1 VELIAEGRLL
11 FRESM
16 WLWNLDGGELR
27 EEAGTKG
34 FGAWVP
40 ESWPFLCSFAAS
52 NWREEVTPCDLYR
65 MTRLDSRLW

>member
-1 VELIAEGRLL
+1 VELIVKGRLL

-40 ESWPFLCSFAAS
+40 ESWVVF
-52 NWREEVTPCDLYR
+52 VV
-65 MTRLDSRLW
+65 SRLLIGGRKSRLTIFTG

>member
-1 VELIAEGRLL
+1 MELIAEGRLL

-40 ESWPFLCSFAAS
+40 ES
-52 NWREEVTPCDLYR
+52 
-65 MTRLDSRLW
+65 